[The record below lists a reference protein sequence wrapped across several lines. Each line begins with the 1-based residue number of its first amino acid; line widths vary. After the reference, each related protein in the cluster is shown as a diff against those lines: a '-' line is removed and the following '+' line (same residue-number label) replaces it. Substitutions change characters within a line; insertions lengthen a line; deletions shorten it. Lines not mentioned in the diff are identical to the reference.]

1 MTIPA
6 ETRKE
11 IREPS
16 HRRDMRK
23 RRAVSPVC
31 LALILV
37 PILSAALGRAAP
49 SAAADP
55 RLRWV
60 FDAGG

>member
-6 ETRKE
+6 ETGKE
-11 IREPS
+11 
-16 HRRDMRK
+16 MRK

-31 LALILV
+31 LALVLV